1 MVFAVAAIAGANIN
15 YGTALRVNSFG
26 VLNHRIMKQVLLFT
40 ALALSLN
47 VFGQRLNDTT
57 YRNFSTQENHDFYL
71 KKSRD
76 KKTLGYVLI
85 GLSAAGMAGAIAI
98 GEKASLDE
106 FGGPAFLA
114 MASIA
119 SFAVGF
125 AQVTKGARY
134 KGMAEMISNYPDPAA
149 HATQLKKYKSKATV
163 NSLVGWG
170 LLTAGVLSTY
180 AMNEEGADNDAARYG
195 GLLISAAS
203 IPFFMAASN
212 NKGRVSIL
220 SRTEKVN
227 MSAMHAS
234 GNHRSIGLALTIGK

>member
-1 MVFAVAAIAGANIN
+1 
-15 YGTALRVNSFG
+15 
-26 VLNHRIMKQVLLFT
+26 MKQVLLFT
-40 ALALSLN
+40 ALALTVN
-47 VFGQRLNDTT
+47 VFGQRLEDTA
-57 YRNFSTQENHDFYL
+57 YRNLSNHEQHDLYL

-76 KKTLGYVLI
+76 KKALGYVLI
-85 GLSAAGMAGAIAI
+85 GLSAAGIAGAIAL

-119 SFAVGF
+119 SFTVGF

-149 HATQLKKYKSKATV
+149 HSTQLKKYKSKATV

-170 LLTAGVLSTY
+170 LLTTGVLSTF
-180 AMNEEGADNDAARYG
+180 AMNSEGADNDAARYG
-195 GLLISAAS
+195 SLLVSAAS

-220 SRTEKVN
+220 TRTEKIN
-227 MSAMHAS
+227 MSAMHAA
-234 GNHRSIGLALTIGK
+234 GAHRSIGLALSIGR